1 MNVSAKSAGAKLLLL
16 TLLSAAGLLASATAA
31 TVYAAG
37 RTQRSVGGRATSST
51 AVNFDAARHWE
62 SIQALSDS
70 LLEPL
75 GPRHM
80 VDSTTLRA
88 VVALVA
94 VKADS
99 ARWIPHGAAD
109 TARTQSLATFRR
121 WARSEP
127 LPAFWGL
134 RVGMAGIADHRAIP
148 SPRLQ
153 IMKQLWKANEAQ
165 ADSALVRGDAQ
176 TALERARENI
186 AGARHLMFQPWPIS
200 ALVGRVMMM
209 DGAKLLARSALQA
222 DQPALKTAALRLE
235 AMSRALAIMP
245 RGGLSALN
253 ASFADPHDDHLPA
266 MARDRSLPPAT
277 RYLAVE
283 LMVAATCLSTRD
295 VLFGPSQ
302 ARHAAVD
309 AMFDDTRDI
318 SRMNE
323 LRPLFHR
330 TLTVFDESP
339 ERDLMAASVRQPA
352 DEAWGETLL
361 RLVVPRKVQARVDFC
376 RQFGA

>member
-31 TVYAAG
+31 TVFAAG
-37 RTQRSVGGRATSST
+37 RTLRSEGARANFSP
-51 AVNFDAARHWE
+51 AVNLDASRHWE
-62 SIQALSDS
+62 SIRVLSDS
-70 LLEPL
+70 LIEPL
-75 GPRHM
+75 GPLHA
-80 VDSTTLRA
+80 VDSSTLRA
-88 VVALVA
+88 IVALIA
-94 VKADS
+94 VTADS
-99 ARWIPHGAAD
+99 SRWISHLAAD
-109 TARTQSLATFRR
+109 TASTPSLATFRR

-134 RVGMAGIADHRAIP
+134 RVGMAGIADQRAIP

-153 IMKQLWKANEAQ
+153 IMKQLWRANEAQ
-165 ADSALVRGDAQ
+165 ADSALVHGDAL
-176 TALERARENI
+176 TALDRARENI

-222 DQPALKTAALRLE
+222 DQPALHTAALRLE

-245 RGGLSALN
+245 RGGLRALD
-253 ASFADPHDDHLPA
+253 ASVADPQDDQLPA
-266 MARDRSLPPAT
+266 MARDRSLTPAT

-283 LMVAATCLSTRD
+283 LMVAGTCLSTRD

-309 AMFDDTRDI
+309 EMFDETRDI
-318 SRMNE
+318 NRMNE

-339 ERDLMAASVRQPA
+339 ERELIAAGMRPPA

-376 RQFGA
+376 RQFGV